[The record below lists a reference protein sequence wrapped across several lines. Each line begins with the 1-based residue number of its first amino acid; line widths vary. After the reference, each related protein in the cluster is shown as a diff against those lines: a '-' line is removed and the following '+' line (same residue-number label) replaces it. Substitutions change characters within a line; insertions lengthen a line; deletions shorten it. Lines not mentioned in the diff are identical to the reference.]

1 MIRKTLVVPAAL
13 IGLLAPVLA
22 ACGDDS
28 GSDSEGDAIRV
39 GTTDGLQVSKEAP
52 APLDPVAAY
61 DINTWNVL
69 QNTFQTLMRMPRTG
83 TEPEPD
89 AAQSC
94 EFSDKESAQYRCTLR
109 DGLKFSNGHD
119 LTSEDVKFSFDR
131 MLGIHYENGPYGLL
145 TNIDKV
151 ETPGEKEVVF
161 HLKSPDATFPSKLAT
176 AAAAIVDKDEYPAK
190 GLYKG
195 LKIVGSGP
203 YALDV
208 QTKDGQAVKSVYTR
222 NKHYK
227 GALKIQND
235 KVEVSYYKTGVAM
248 EKALKGDRIDL
259 MSRSLSPDQVTR
271 LRVRAPKNI
280 KFVEQGGQEIRYL
293 GFNTNDPAVKNKAVR
308 RAIAQVVDRD
318 QLTREVYQRTAESLY
333 SLVPRGMGGHSTAFY
348 DVYNDP
354 DPKKARDIL
363 RGAGI
368 TKPVKITLHYT
379 TDHYGTATKQEF
391 EALKKQLND
400 SGLFDAKAEGA
411 PWSKYN
417 PAAKRGD
424 YAVYGMG
431 WFPDFADPDNY
442 SAPFFGKDNFMGAG
456 APYRNSTIDSLISR
470 TRQQEQRER
479 TTKDFEKV
487 QEIMAADV
495 PILPLWQ
502 GKQYVA
508 ARDNIT
514 GVEWAL
520 NASSTLQMWELR
532 RGIGE

>member
-1 MIRKTLVVPAAL
+1 MRKTLVVPAAL

-28 GSDSEGDAIRV
+28 GSDSEGEAIRV
-39 GTTDGLQVSKEAP
+39 GTTDGLMVSKDNP

-69 QNTFQTLMRMPRTG
+69 QSTFQTLMRMPRTG

-89 AAQSC
+89 AAKSC
-94 EFSDKESAQYRCTLR
+94 EFTDRQGEQYRCDLR
-109 DGLKFSNGHD
+109 SGMKFSNGHE
-119 LTSEDVKFSFDR
+119 LTSQDVKFSFDR
-131 MLGIHYENGPYGLL
+131 MLGIRYENGPYSLL
-145 TNIDKV
+145 TNVDKV
-151 ETPGEKEVVF
+151 ETPDDKSVVF

-176 AAAAIVDKDEYPAK
+176 PAAAIVDQEVYPAK
-190 GLYKG
+190 GFYKG

-208 QTKDGQAVKSVYTR
+208 QTKGGKAVKSVYSR

-227 GALKIQND
+227 GALQVQND
-235 KVEVSYYKTGVAM
+235 QVEVSYYKTGVAM

-259 MSRSLSPDQVTR
+259 MSRSLNPSQVTR
-271 LRVRAPKNI
+271 LRVRAPKDI

-293 GFNTNDPAVKNKAVR
+293 TFNTDDPSVKNKAVR
-308 RAIAQVVDRD
+308 RAMAQVIDRD

-333 SLVPRGMGGHSTAFY
+333 SLIPRGMGGHSTAFY
-348 DVYNDP
+348 DVYGDP
-354 DPKKARDIL
+354 DPKKAGDIL

-368 TKPVKITLHYT
+368 DKPVKVTLSYT
-379 TDHYGTATKQEF
+379 TDHYGTVTKQEF
-391 EALKKQLND
+391 ELLQKQLND
-400 SGLFDAKAEGA
+400 SGLFDAKVKGV
-411 PWSKYN
+411 PWEQYN
-417 PAAKRGD
+417 PASKRGD

-442 SAPFFGKDNFMGAG
+442 SAPFFGKDNFMGKG
-456 APYRNSTIDSLISR
+456 SPYRNSTIDGLITK
-470 TRQQEQRER
+470 TRKQVQRER